1 MTQEYAPI
9 DFMEGQFVVLDGFQR
24 IPRRRV
30 SKVIRGCGAP
40 MGSLTSKKS
49 APVRFLVGDGFHDME
64 RSGDF
69 AVEVDGVVL
78 GHVRDVEECVDLT
91 GARVFGEDEIIASTG
106 IGLPANARMSMLRGA
121 LQGEPTR
128 AGWNHAVAV
137 LEAWPDAQGVEDAIR
152 YAADLTA
159 EWPREV
165 CVASHRWIKRS
176 AQAAAKRM
184 ALAGSLEVR
193 NGDDLRSVLRALDG
207 APRLEAITF
216 RLVGHWFFPSSIVE
230 AVLRHPR
237 GRLVRSI
244 VLDAPIR
251 GSGSDAARDA
261 LLKTPLPRLE
271 RLHVRRPPVVP
282 AFDRDEQLE
291 LRART
296 PAVRAFD
303 LEGTP
308 LWEQ

>member
-159 EWPREV
+159 
-165 CVASHRWIKRS
+165 
-176 AQAAAKRM
+176 
-184 ALAGSLEVR
+184 ALLDSGQLEACFARHYVR
-193 NGDDLRSVLRALDG
+193 FTFGRLEDTTLDG
-207 APRLEAITF
+207 CALESLRGQLAAGATLPEVF
-216 RLVGHWFFPSSIVE
+216 KSI
-230 AVLRHPR
+230 ALRPEFHQR
-237 GRLVRSI
+237 VM
-244 VLDAPIR
+244 
-251 GSGSDAARDA
+251 
-261 LLKTPLPRLE
+261 T
-271 RLHVRRPPVVP
+271 
-282 AFDRDEQLE
+282 
-291 LRART
+291 
-296 PAVRAFD
+296 D
-303 LEGTP
+303 LEGETP
-308 LWEQ
+308 